1 MDVAEF
7 DFDLPEGKIAQKPV
21 EPRDSSKLMVLN
33 RKDNS
38 IEDKVFTDIIDY
50 LKPGDVLVRNNT
62 QVIPARLFG
71 QKAETGGKVEFLLLT
86 KVELDT
92 WEVLVRPGKKVKTG
106 TKVVFGENDLEA
118 VVKSRTDFGGR
129 VVEFNYQGVFENIL
143 DKLGEMPLPP
153 YIEAELEE
161 ADKYQT
167 VYAKVRGAAAAPT
180 AGLHFTDSLLEK
192 IKAKGIEI
200 VDITLHVGLGT
211 FRPVRADKVEE
222 HEMHAEYYE
231 VSKQTAKKI
240 NQAKENGNKVV
251 TVGTTSTRTLET
263 VAKQTGLV
271 EADKGWTDIFIYPGY
286 EFKAA
291 DALITNFHL
300 PKSTLIMMISAFYD
314 KEKIMNAYQHAI
326 DNDYR
331 FYSFGDAMVII
342 WFTVDS

>member
-342 WFTVDS
+342 

>member
-7 DFDLPEGKIAQKPV
+7 DFDLPEDKIAQKPV

-33 RKDNS
+33 RKEDS
-38 IEDKVFTDIIDY
+38 IEDKEFTDIIDY
-50 LKPGDVLVRNNT
+50 LEPGDVLVRNNT

-92 WEVLVRPGKKVKTG
+92 WEVLVRPGKKLKQG
-106 TKVVFGENDLEA
+106 TRVIFGDDDLEA

-180 AGLHFTDSLLEK
+180 AGLHFTDSLLER

-211 FRPVRADKVEE
+211 FRPVKADKVEE

-231 VSKQTAKKI
+231 VSKQTAEKI

-263 VAKQTGLV
+263 VANSKGLV

-314 KEKIMNAYQHAI
+314 KEKIMQAYQHAM
-326 DNDYR
+326 DNQYR

-342 WFTVDS
+342 

>member
-7 DFDLPEGKIAQKPV
+7 DFDLPEDKIAQKPV

-33 RKDNS
+33 RKEDS
-38 IEDKVFTDIIDY
+38 IEDKEFTDIIDY
-50 LKPGDVLVRNNT
+50 LEPGDVLVRNNT

-71 QKAETGGKVEFLLLT
+71 QKAKTGGKVEFLLLT

-92 WEVLVRPGKKVKTG
+92 WEVLVRPGKKVKQG
-106 TKVVFGENDLEA
+106 TRVIFGDNDLEA

-129 VVEFNYQGVFENIL
+129 VVKFNYQGVFENIL

-180 AGLHFTDSLLEK
+180 AGLHFTDSLLER

-200 VDITLHVGLGT
+200 ADITLHVGLGT

-231 VSKQTAKKI
+231 VSKQTAKKV

-291 DALITNFHL
+291 DGLITNFHL

-342 WFTVDS
+342 